1 MALPNLTRD
10 QAVERAALITVDSY
24 QIILD
29 VTDGNGAPG
38 ERTFRS
44 TTTVVFDALPGADT
58 VIDISAHTV
67 RRASLNDQDLDVS
80 GYDEAAG
87 IPLRGLAQRNVVV
100 VDADCHYS
108 NTGEGL
114 HRFVDPVDGE
124 TYLYSQFETADAKR
138 MFACFDQ
145 PDLKATF
152 DVRVTAPAHWKVIS
166 NGAPLAAANG
176 VHTFATTPRMSTYL
190 VALIAGPYA
199 AWTDTYIDDHGEIPL
214 GIYCRASLAEYM
226 DAERLFTQ
234 TKQGFGFYHKHFGLP
249 YAFGKYD
256 QLFVPEFNAGA
267 MENAGAV
274 TFLEDYVFRSKVTR
288 ASYERRAETVLHE
301 MAHMWF
307 GDLVTMT
314 WWDDLWLNESFAT
327 FASVLCQSE
336 ATEFTEAWTTFA
348 TVEKSWA
355 YRQDQLPSTRVTA
368 PAHWKVISNGA
379 PLAAANGVHTFATTP
394 RMSTYLVA
402 LIAGPYAAWTDT
414 YIDDHGEIPLGIYCR
429 ASLAEY
435 MDAERLFTQTKQ
447 GFGFYHKHF
456 GLPYAFGKYDQLFV
470 PEFNAGAMENA
481 GAVTFLEDYVFRSK
495 VTRASYERRAETV
508 LHEMAHMW
516 FGDLVTMT
524 WWDDLWLNE
533 SFATFASVLCQSEAT
548 EFTEAW
554 TTFATVEKSW
564 AYRQDQLPSTHPIA
578 ADIPDLAAVEVNFD
592 GITYAKGASVLK
604 QLVAYVGLERFLAGL
619 RDYFRTHAFG
629 NASFDDL
636 LAALEKASGRDLSN
650 WGEQWLKTTGL
661 NTLRPDFEVDA
672 EGRFTRFAVTQ
683 SGAAPGAGETRV
695 HRLAV
700 GIYDDD
706 GSKSSGKLVRVHRE
720 ELDVSGPITNVPA
733 LVGVSRGKLI
743 LVNDDDLTYCSLR
756 LDERSLQTAL
766 DRIADIA
773 EPLPRTLVW
782 SAAWEMTR
790 EAELRARDF
799 VSLVSGGVH
808 AETEVGVAQRLLLQ
822 AQTALGCY
830 AEPGWARERGWPQFA
845 DRLLEL
851 AREAEPGSDHQ
862 LAYINSLCS
871 SVLSPRHVQTLGAL
885 LEGEPAAC
893 GLAGLAV
900 DTDLRWRIVTALA
913 TAGAIDADGP
923 ETPRI
928 DAEVQRD
935 PTAAG
940 KRHAAQARAARPQ
953 FVVKDEAFTTVVE
966 DDTLANAT
974 GRAMIAG
981 IAAPGQGELLKPFAR
996 RYFQAIPGVWA
1007 RRSSEVAQSVVIGLY
1022 PHWDISEQGIT
1033 AAEEFLSDPEVPPAL
1048 RRLVLEGQAAVQR
1061 SLRARNFDADG

>member
-24 QIILD
+24 QINLNI
-29 VTDGNGAPG
+29 TDGNGGPG

-44 TTTVVFDALPGADT
+44 ITTVVFDALAGADT
-58 VIDISAHTV
+58 VIDIAAETV
-67 RRASLNDQDLDVS
+67 RSATLNGRDLDVS
-80 GYDEAAG
+80 SYDESTG
-87 IPLRGLAQRNVVV
+87 IPLPGLADRNVVV
-100 VDADCHYS
+100 VEADCRYS

-114 HRFVDPVDGE
+114 HRFVDPVDDE
-124 TYLYSQFETADAKR
+124 VYLYSQFETADAKR

-152 DVRVTAPAHWKVIS
+152 DLRVAAPKHWKVIS
-166 NGAPLAAANG
+166 NGATESVAESEKNS

-199 AWTDTYIDDHGEIPL
+199 RWKDTYRDEHGEIAL
-214 GIYCRASLAEYM
+214 GIYCRASLADHM

-234 TKQGFGFYHKHFGLP
+234 TKQGFGFYHRNFGLP

-274 TFLEDYVFRSKVTR
+274 TYLEDYVFRSKVTR

-348 TVEKSWA
+348 
-355 YRQDQLPSTRVTA
+355 
-368 PAHWKVISNGA
+368 
-379 PLAAANGVHTFATTP
+379 
-394 RMSTYLVA
+394 
-402 LIAGPYAAWTDT
+402 
-414 YIDDHGEIPLGIYCR
+414 
-429 ASLAEY
+429 
-435 MDAERLFTQTKQ
+435 
-447 GFGFYHKHF
+447 
-456 GLPYAFGKYDQLFV
+456 
-470 PEFNAGAMENA
+470 NA
-481 GAVTFLEDYVFRSK
+481 D
-495 VTRASYERRAETV
+495 
-508 LHEMAHMW
+508 
-516 FGDLVTMT
+516 
-524 WWDDLWLNE
+524 
-533 SFATFASVLCQSEAT
+533 
-548 EFTEAW
+548 
-554 TTFATVEKSW
+554 KSW

-578 ADIPDLAAVEVNFD
+578 AEIPDLAAVEVNFD

-604 QLVAYVGLERFLAGL
+604 QLVAYVGLEHFLAGL
-619 RDYFRTHAFG
+619 RDYFRIHAFG
-629 NASFDDL
+629 NATFDDL

-650 WGEQWLKTTGL
+650 WGQQWLKTTGL
-661 NTLRPDFEVDA
+661 NTLRPEFDVDA
-672 EGRFTRFAVTQ
+672 DGKFTRFAVTQ

-700 GIYDDD
+700 GIYDEDPT
-706 GSKSSGKLVRVHRE
+706 GKLVRIHRE
-720 ELDVSGPITNVPA
+720 ELDVEGPETKVPA
-733 LVGVSRGKLI
+733 LVGVSRGDLI

-756 LDERSLQTAL
+756 LDDRSLQTAL
-766 DRIADIA
+766 TRIADIV

-799 VSLVSGGVH
+799 VSLVLAGAH

-822 AQTALGCY
+822 AQTALACY
-830 AEPGWARERGWPQFA
+830 AEPTWSREHGWPQFA
-845 DRLLEL
+845 DRVLEL
-851 AREAEPGSDHQ
+851 ARAAQPGSDHQ
-862 LAYINSLCS
+862 LTFVNTLCS
-871 SVLSPRHVQTLGAL
+871 SVLSTRHVVTLADL
-885 LEGEPAAC
+885 LDHDPADF
-893 GLAGLAV
+893 GLAGLQI
-900 DTDLRWRIVTALA
+900 DTDLRWRLVTALA
-913 TAGAIDADGP
+913 TAGDIDSDGP
-923 ETPRI
+923 ATPFI

-940 KRHAAQARAARPQ
+940 KRNGAQAAAARPQ
-953 FVVKDEAFTTVVE
+953 LPVKQEAWTTVVE
-966 DDTLANAT
+966 DDALAVITA
-974 GRAMIAG
+974 RAIIAG
-981 IAAPGQGELLKPFAR
+981 IGAPGQGELLEPFTA
-996 RYFQAIPGVWA
+996 RYFEAISGVWA

-1022 PHWDISEQGIT
+1022 PRWDISEAGIAAADAFLT
-1033 AAEEFLSDPEVPPAL
+1033 APESEVPPPL
-1048 RRLVLEGQAAVQR
+1048 RRLVLEGQAGVKR
-1061 SLRARNFDADG
+1061 SLRARRFDADEQN